1 MRKAQ
6 TQTTIVTLIL
16 FLVVAVILIIFAGRL
31 TDLLNESRAKE
42 VCKVSM
48 LASSKTKVGGMQT
61 LDLKCKMQ
69 VFDIKSDG
77 VYENQN
83 KITSFTKE
91 TNIED
96 AVKRAVADR
105 ISDCWYMANE
115 GSVNPFGEWSNKI
128 IAKSNLCVLCS
139 RINFDKSLIG
149 KISPQ
154 LDLTKWYNETKMT
167 GKDVTYYQYAPT
179 HFGNPLDTSKGYY
192 VVYSVASYSRWR
204 SVIGLATRGL
214 LASSGLVG
222 YIIDKT
228 ALSSDNKAGIIDTFI
243 KQHPFMPSLFIIP
256 PDSVQN
262 VCQKIAN

>member
-16 FLVVAVILIIFAGRL
+16 FLIVTVILVIFAGRL

-69 VFDIKSDG
+69 VFDIKADG

-83 KITSFTKE
+83 KITSFANEK
-91 TNIED
+91 NLDD

-105 ISDCWYMANE
+105 IADCWYMASE
-115 GSVNPFGEWSNKI
+115 GSVNPFGEWSITQGI
-128 IAKSNLCVLCS
+128 ITKSNLCVLCS

-149 KISPQ
+149 KISPP
-154 LDLTKWYNETKMT
+154 LDLTKWYNDTKMT
-167 GKDVTYYQYAPT
+167 GKDITYYQYAPAQL
-179 HFGNPLDTSKGYY
+179 GNPLDTSKGYY

-204 SVIGLATRGL
+204 NVIKQVIGGGGL
-214 LASSGLVG
+214 ELR
-222 YIIDKT
+222 
-228 ALSSDNKAGIIDTFI
+228 
-243 KQHPFMPSLFIIP
+243 
-256 PDSVQN
+256 
-262 VCQKIAN
+262 